1 MEEKINRILEI
12 LDDISDEDKIFCLY
26 RVISKL
32 IENNREK
39 TIPLFKNLV
48 FLILSEYLKPVHAL
62 DILGRIANDI
72 LDQNPEL
79 KRIILPEHR
88 DYYTT

>member
-12 LDDISDEDKIFCLY
+12 LDDISEEDKIFILY

-39 TIPLFKNLV
+39 IVPLFKNLV
-48 FLILSEYLKPVHAL
+48 FLILSEYLEPIYAL

-72 LDQNPEL
+72 LDQNPTL

>member
-12 LDDISDEDKIFCLY
+12 LDDLSDEDKVFILY

-39 TIPLFKNLV
+39 IIPLFKNLV